1 MIEGYIAFAAGADI
15 LAVWI
20 IISSLRGYSFAKRLF
35 IGIFIVYMTSLVAV
49 TIFPVIYS
57 KDLIPTAHLKL
68 ELIPFGTTV
77 HYIKGAFDGYS
88 PVNYVV
94 MQLLGNILMT
104 IPLGIMLPFLINDKE
119 KKVYMAAALII
130 PVSIE
135 LSQLVMGFVTQT
147 MYRTVDI
154 DDVMLNFLGIIIGYR
169 IYNRVLPQSLKNYF
183 HEGIK
188 I

>member
-35 IGIFIVYMTSLVAV
+35 IGIF
-49 TIFPVIYS
+49 YS

-68 ELIPFGTTV
+68 ELIPFGITV
-77 HYIKGAFDGYS
+77 QYIKGAFDGYS

-104 IPLGIMLPFLINDKE
+104 IPLGIMLPFLIKDKE

-154 DDVMLNFLGIIIGYR
+154 DDVMLNCLGIIIGYR